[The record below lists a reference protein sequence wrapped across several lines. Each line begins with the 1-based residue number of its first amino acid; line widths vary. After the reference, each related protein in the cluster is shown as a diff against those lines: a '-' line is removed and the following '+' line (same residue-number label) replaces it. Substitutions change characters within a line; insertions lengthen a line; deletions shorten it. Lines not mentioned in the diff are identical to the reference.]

1 MKCRLLPYT
10 VVDGARP
17 QPKDAAMDSKQGE
30 AQGPNAAES
39 KESQP
44 NDKPA
49 GSDPHDMTS
58 EWVYQDPQGVVQVC
72 DQFHSFDLPYCIA
85 SSF

>member
-1 MKCRLLPYT
+1 
-10 VVDGARP
+10 
-17 QPKDAAMDSKQGE
+17 MDSKQGE

-44 NDKPA
+44 DDKPA
-49 GSDPHDMTS
+49 GSDPHDMAS

-72 DQFHSFDLPYCIA
+72 DQFLPLIFPIA
-85 SSF
+85 LHHFSNDHHAMSI